1 MKKILFILC
10 YIVSISFSY
19 SQVDRTQQ
27 PASGPAP
34 LIEIGDPQKIIFDN
48 GLTLLVVEN
57 HKLPQV
63 NINLRMDRH
72 LVAENEKVGTSD
84 LLSRMMGKGSKNIP
98 KDDFEAEID
107 FMGASLSF
115 SKNGG
120 YASSLKRYF
129 PRVMK
134 LLYETSLNPNFLEE
148 EFQKEKD
155 KTIEGLR
162 ANEKSVTSAARRVE
176 NLLSFGKKHPYGEF
190 NTEEGVSKLTLKDIE
205 EKYEELY
212 HAGNTYL
219 IITGDVVFEEV
230 VALVEQYFSQW
241 QPKKVSY
248 TELND
253 PINAPTTTLH
263 FVEMPNAVQTEIALL
278 NLASLSRQNPD
289 YFPIMVAN
297 QVLGGGG
304 EARLFLNLREDKGYT
319 YGAYSSFRTEHKTKS
334 IFRAGSSVRNEVADS
349 ATIEILKEVK
359 RLTNEAITNE
369 ELELVKAKYAGNFIL
384 SLENPELIASFAFN
398 VLTQDLD
405 KDFYKDFLKNI
416 NAVQPKDV
424 LRVAKKYLL
433 YDQARIVVTGKGR
446 EILGALEN
454 ISFEGKKLPIEYHDK
469 YGNSIERPDYEV
481 KLPEGINA
489 YYVITQHLKAIGG
502 MKKLKSINS
511 LKTNYSGEIQGTT
524 LAMESTVTNQKQMLV
539 EMKMMGNTMQKQV
552 INKTKGYMM
561 AQGQKMDLEGDM
573 LSKMIEDAEIFP
585 ELNMDTET
593 IEFLGEVDL
602 DSIKAYE
609 IKVSDNKTLFYDI
622 NSFYKLQSTE
632 TVSMQEKIQTTI
644 TKFKDH
650 KETEGIVLPHTTVVS
665 MGAQEINFTLEKATF
680 NDPIDP
686 QIFE

>member
-1 MKKILFILC
+1 MKKILFTFCNLC
-10 YIVSISFSY
+10 YISFIF
-19 SQVDRTQQ
+19 SQVDRTQL

-34 LIEIGDPQKIIFDN
+34 SIEIGDPRKIIFDN

-72 LVAENEKVGTSD
+72 LVAENEKVGASD
-84 LLSRMMGKGSKNIP
+84 LLSTMMGKGSKNIP

-107 FMGASLSF
+107 FMGARLSF

-120 YASSLKRYF
+120 YASSLKNYF
-129 PRVMK
+129 PRVME
-134 LLYETSLNPNFLEE
+134 LLYETTLHPNFLEE

-162 ANEKSVTSAARRVE
+162 ANEKSVTTAARRVE
-176 NLLSFGKKHPYGEF
+176 NLLSYGKKHPYGEF
-190 NTEEGVSKLTLKDIE
+190 ITEEGVSKLTLKDIE
-205 EKYEELY
+205 EKYKELY
-212 HAGNTYL
+212 HARNTYL
-219 IITGDVVFEEV
+219 IVSGDVVFEEV
-230 VALVEQYFSQW
+230 VTLVERYFSQW
-241 QPKKVSY
+241 KPKKSSY
-248 TELND
+248 TKLNR

-263 FVEMPNAVQTEIALL
+263 FVEMPNAVQTEIALF

-319 YGAYSSFRTEHKTKS
+319 YGAYSSFRTEYKTKS

-349 ATIEILKEVK
+349 ATVEILKEVK
-359 RLTNEAITNE
+359 RLTNEPITNE
-369 ELELVKAKYAGNFIL
+369 ELELVKAKYAGSFIL

-405 KDFYKDFLKNI
+405 KNFYKDFLKNI
-416 NAVQPKDV
+416 NEVQPEDV
-424 LRVAKKYLL
+424 QRVAKKYFL

-446 EILGALEN
+446 EILDALEN
-454 ISFEGKKLPIEYHDK
+454 ISFEGKKLPIEYHNK
-469 YGNSIERPDYEV
+469 YGNSIERPDYDA
-481 KLPEGINA
+481 KAPDGINA
-489 YYVITQHLKAIGG
+489 SYIIIQHLKAIGG
-502 MKKLKSINS
+502 REKLKSINS
-511 LKTNYSGEIQGTT
+511 LKTSYSGEIQGTT
-524 LAMESTVTNQKQMLV
+524 LAIESTVTNKKQMLV
-539 EMKMMGNTMQKQV
+539 EMKMMGSTMQKQV
-552 INKTKGYMM
+552 INKTKGYITV
-561 AQGQKMDLEGDM
+561 QGQKMDLEGDM
-573 LSKMIEDAEIFP
+573 LSKMIKDAEIFP
-585 ELNMDTET
+585 ELNMDSET

-602 DSIKAYE
+602 NGIKAYE

-632 TVSMQEKIQTTI
+632 TVSMQEQIQTTI
-644 TKFKDH
+644 TKFKNH
-650 KETEGIVLPHTTVVS
+650 KETEGIILPHTTVISVGS
-665 MGAQEINFTLEKATF
+665 QKVNLNLEKVTF